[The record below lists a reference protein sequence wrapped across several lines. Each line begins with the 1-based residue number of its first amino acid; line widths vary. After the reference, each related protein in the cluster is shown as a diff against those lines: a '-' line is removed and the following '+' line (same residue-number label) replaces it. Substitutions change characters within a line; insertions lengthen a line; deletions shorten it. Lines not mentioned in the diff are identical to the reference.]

1 MINKYAN
8 FALKSVNMEQ
18 DANTKLLKSIDGSV
32 GVIKWLMIL
41 SFIGSVIN
49 FLAEIAMV
57 K

>member
-1 MINKYAN
+1 
-8 FALKSVNMEQ
+8 MEQ